1 MKIFNQ
7 ITSFLLACLLLV
19 STTGFSMYK
28 HYCGENLKE
37 ISLFD
42 EVESCHDENISK
54 DLDEDC
60 PFHQH
65 DSAAIGEEDSCCTD
79 EYNRISLEDQL
90 KQLDKNQSN
99 SMGLTPAVIDLGFQS
114 MLPIVEDDA
123 KKISHQFG
131 ASINAPPLY
140 ILYTQFNFYG

>member
-1 MKIFNQ
+1 MKIFHQ
-7 ITSFLLACLLLV
+7 IASFLLACLLLV

-28 HYCGENLKE
+28 HYCGDNLKE

-42 EVESCHDENISK
+42 EIESCHDTELAKEVK
-54 DLDEDC
+54 DDC

-65 DSAAIGEEDSCCTD
+65 DSTEVGEEDNCCKD

-90 KQLDKNQSN
+90 KQLDNNQN
-99 SMGLTPAVIDLGFQS
+99 KHLVLVAVVTDLGHQS
-114 MLPIVEDDA
+114 AALEFEEESS
-123 KKISHQFG
+123 KSLYLEG
-131 ASINAPPLY
+131 APINAPPLY